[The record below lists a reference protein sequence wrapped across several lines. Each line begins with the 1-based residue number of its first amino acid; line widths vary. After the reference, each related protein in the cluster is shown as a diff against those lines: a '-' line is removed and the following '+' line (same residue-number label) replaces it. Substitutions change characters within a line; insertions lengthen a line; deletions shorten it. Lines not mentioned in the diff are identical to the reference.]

1 MWGVEFEFSG
11 WCLYSHVCVR
21 STMHTHTCVH
31 TLHTRTHAHTTVCIW
46 TDALAG
52 CALPRAQLDTV
63 DLPSDGRVVEEEE
76 EEEKEELL
84 TVHNE

>member
-1 MWGVEFEFSG
+1 MVPVLPYM
-11 WCLYSHVCVR
+11 CTVCYAHAHLR
-21 STMHTHTCVH
+21 THTAHTHTLH
-31 TLHTRTHAHTTVCIW
+31 THTRTHAHTTVCTW

-76 EEEKEELL
+76 EEELL